1 MVVARSVDE
10 EVSAHLTRGCDV
22 EHPEQG
28 AFQSQV
34 VEFTPM
40 GVTQKA
46 QAEIE
51 ALQIEVDS
59 LKGKVASL
67 EDIVSDVIA
76 RNCLLMKPL
85 EPVVEAG
92 ESHSADA
99 VA

>member
-1 MVVARSVDE
+1 
-10 EVSAHLTRGCDV
+10 V

-40 GVTQKA
+40 DVTQKA

-51 ALQIEVDS
+51 SLQVEVDY
-59 LKGKVASL
+59 LKGKVANL
-67 EDIVSDVIA
+67 EEIVSDVIA